1 MVNKKLKKRI
11 MSIVMTASTV
21 MTLIAPGYVQ
31 AEEPET
37 APAVQ
42 SEQEET
48 KTAETQAPETQPTEA
63 PAPPQ
68 TEAPAP
74 PQTEA
79 PAPPETE
86 APVPPQT
93 EAPAPPETETP
104 APPQTEA
111 PATEAPETEAPET
124 EAPATEKPGK
134 DASGTETPDTKESD
148 AETEQE
154 KKKDETEK
162 DKDDNKKKEE
172 ATADVALS
180 NNSSSMIS
188 IDIYSYPS
196 VNKTEATIEIYQYL
210 RNEMGLNHA
219 GACGVLANIHLESN
233 FNPVAVGD
241 GGTSLGLCQW
251 HLGRCTNLINY
262 CTSAGV
268 DYRSIEGQMKYLQHE
283 LETSYPH
290 VLEYV
295 RSVPDT
301 AQGAYDA
308 ASYWCTYFEIPSET
322 AARAAQRGNLAK
334 SEYFPQTFEKE
345 EAKTAKVKKSADEAT
360 TTSRLN
366 VREKAGSENKK
377 VTVLDKGA
385 EVKILSEEGDWY
397 QISYGDNQT
406 GYVSAK
412 YLEKAEAEEVTDP
425 VTKPDTEFL
434 TSVMNEAEPNAL
446 LVANEKSV
454 ENEETADT
462 EETNAPEQETKSDS
476 ENNTEAE
483 ASSTKQKT
491 VKVKARLNLREEANA
506 QAKYLGTFPVD
517 SELEVSGEEGNWYKV
532 SGTIDGKNVSGFV
545 SKNFVTEN

>member
-111 PATEAPETEAPET
+111 PET
-124 EAPATEKPGK
+124 EAPATEKPDK
-134 DASGTETPDTKESD
+134 DTSETETPDTKEPD
-148 AETEQE
+148 TETEQE

-172 ATADVALS
+172 ATADVAVS

-345 EAKTAKVKKSADEAT
+345 EVKTAKVKKSADEAT

-412 YLEKAEAEEVTDP
+412 YLEKTEAEEVTDP

-434 TSVMNEAEPNAL
+434 TSVMDEAEPNAL
-446 LVANEKSV
+446 LVATEEKSAEDKAASV
-454 ENEETADT
+454 EEADLSG
-462 EETNAPEQETKSDS
+462 QETKTDSAKDTES
-476 ENNTEAE
+476 ENTSAE
-483 ASSTKQKT
+483 QKT

-532 SGTIDGKNVSGFV
+532 NGTIDGKTVSGFV
-545 SKNFVTEN
+545 SKNFVAEN